1 MTNSNFQTGYKVK
14 QLGSLYCVV
23 YIFAD
28 GEEMIMVN
36 KYFKTVSGAEKALQ
50 KTKFMAG
57 AL

>member
-1 MTNSNFQTGYKVK
+1 MYN
-14 QLGSLYCVV
+14 LE
-23 YIFAD
+23 D